1 MTRRPPLHLTAQVT
15 ASMDHLTTHHRPHLT
30 TFPGPRLTSLASWS
44 VEDWPSKELT
54 TTVTVIALVEG
65 A

>member
-1 MTRRPPLHLTAQVT
+1 
-15 ASMDHLTTHHRPHLT
+15 MDHLTTHHRPHLT